1 LRGASR
7 SKTASACARCE
18 RSTGEQAAERVGA
31 ALVAAA
37 AERRKA
43 VNTVMV
49 NRMKD
54 HYDAQRP
61 MASTRLR
68 PLLYPAALELVNSRR
83 PGVELLDE
91 PGWLEGSLERWELAP
106 GRAVTRAEREAIRRL
121 RDLLRRLTERVAEG
135 AVLDEAE
142 RAELNEVLARAPV
155 RASLVVGR
163 GEYALAMT
171 PVADSWLD
179 EALRELAGSFAAM
192 LLLASPTRLKLC
204 ENEQCGTAF
213 WDTTRSRTRRWCTG
227 AGCGNRIRARR
238 HRARRNST
246 RRADRK
252 I

>member
-1 LRGASR
+1 
-7 SKTASACARCE
+7 
-18 RSTGEQAAERVGA
+18 
-31 ALVAAA
+31 
-37 AERRKA
+37 
-43 VNTVMV
+43 MV
-49 NRMKD
+49 NRMKE

-68 PLLYPAALELVNSRR
+68 PLLYTAALELVNSRR

-91 PGWLEGSLERWELAP
+91 PGWLDASLERWELAP
-106 GRAVTRAEREAIRRL
+106 GRALTRAEREAIRRL

-155 RASLVVGR
+155 RARLVVGR

-179 EALRELAGSFAAM
+179 EVLRELAGSFAAM

-238 HRARRNST
+238 HRARQHSG
-246 RRADRK
+246 RRTDRK